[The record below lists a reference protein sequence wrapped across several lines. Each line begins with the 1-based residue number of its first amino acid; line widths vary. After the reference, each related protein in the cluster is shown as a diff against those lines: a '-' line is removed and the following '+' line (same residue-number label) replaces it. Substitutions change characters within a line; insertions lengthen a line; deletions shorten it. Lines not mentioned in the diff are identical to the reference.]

1 MRTYKSRETI
11 KEVQGKCT
19 YLCSGR
25 PVKASLLVS
34 MDAFTDGGRD
44 EGKDIPTVQAEG
56 AYHTCITRDRT
67 LWLAVR

>member
-1 MRTYKSRETI
+1 MRTYKSWENI

-25 PVKASLLVS
+25 PVKAPLLVS
-34 MDAFTDGGRD
+34 MDAFTDGGSD

-56 AYHTCITRDRT
+56 A
-67 LWLAVR
+67 